1 MTVQPERPTAAILS
15 VMCLL
20 GAVLLAQAITLRDK
34 LQERIHKRDVA
45 PALQRCWKVE
55 A

>member
-20 GAVLLAQAITLRDK
+20 GAVLLAQALTLRDEN
-34 LQERIHKRDVA
+34 QELIHQRDVA
-45 PALQRCWKVE
+45 PELQRCEVKP
-55 A
+55 

>member
-20 GAVLLAQAITLRDK
+20 GAVLLAQAVTLRDEN
-34 LQERIHKRDVA
+34 QELIHQRDVA
-45 PALQRCWKVE
+45 PTLNHCKAHQ
-55 A
+55 